1 MRCRQRLER
10 NERGETVQDKGKKLP
25 RVYLNNC
32 ASHIAIVLL
41 FDHANAFTSKCVWTS
56 SKMAEVSDK

>member
-1 MRCRQRLER
+1 MRRFKIKVKNCL
-10 NERGETVQDKGKKLP
+10 GYI
-25 RVYLNNC
+25 YLNNC